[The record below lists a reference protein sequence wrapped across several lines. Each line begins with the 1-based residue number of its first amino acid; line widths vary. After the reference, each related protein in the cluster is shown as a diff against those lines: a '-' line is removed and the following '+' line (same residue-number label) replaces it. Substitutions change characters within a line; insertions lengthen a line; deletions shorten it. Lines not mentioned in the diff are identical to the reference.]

1 MTCHSCKLVPVCA
14 KAGAVILLVDDQGKA
29 TCVRCFTGGRVE
41 AKKRHGA

>member
-1 MTCHSCKLVPVCA
+1 MTCHSCKLVPTCN

-41 AKKRHGA
+41 TKKR